1 MILPLSLPLV
11 TGFITVTQE
20 PTLWLP
26 RATTASSKFAFSNRR
41 QDERQLLQLYST
53 PTTATQDSH
62 VSKAV
67 AIQVAIVQGAHDPRV
82 MDVAA
87 FRKHGTNPNMM
98 APATTQAKRNSLNI
112 PQEILHAI
120 VIGYVM
126 AGPIGAAL
134 QYMNNQNIQDSIIAC
149 RKSL

>member
-1 MILPLSLPLV
+1 
-11 TGFITVTQE
+11 
-20 PTLWLP
+20 
-26 RATTASSKFAFSNRR
+26 
-41 QDERQLLQLYST
+41 
-53 PTTATQDSH
+53 

-87 FRKHGTNPNMM
+87 FRNHGTNPNLM
-98 APATTQAKRNSLNI
+98 APATQGKRNSFNI